1 MTSDCPKCYI
11 HCMRLIFAL
20 IFALAVL
27 SFAETPAKADSAV
40 AERDT
45 TAKLAG
51 TAGDSIID
59 TVYLIPDDGIPW
71 NRSYFPRERLLRK
84 SSIDQA
90 LSVGFTYSAS
100 FTSGPFGSFAQQ
112 SYLAH
117 LAYEFTPDL
126 HLYAD
131 LGLWM
136 PLYANFSSG
145 APIAKEDVRQ
155 GKVEFVLPAIALEY
169 KPTENSY
176 IQLML
181 VNENDA
187 RKAYGPLRYY
197 YGCPWRKG
205 YYCR

>member
-1 MTSDCPKCYI
+1 
-11 HCMRLIFAL
+11 MRLTIAL
-20 IFALAVL
+20 TFALAIL
-27 SFAETPAKADSAV
+27 ALAQAPAKADSAV
-40 AERDT
+40 AKRDT
-45 TAKLAG
+45 TAKVASA
-51 TAGDSIID
+51 AGDSIID
-59 TVYLIPDDGIPW
+59 TVLLIPDDGIPW
-71 NRSYFPRERLLRK
+71 NRSYFPRERLLRRL
-84 SSIDQA
+84 SIDPA
-90 LSVGFTYSAS
+90 LSVAYTYSAS

-136 PLYANFSSG
+136 PLYANFRSG

-155 GKVEFVLPAIALEY
+155 GKVEFVLPSVALEY

-176 IQLML
+176 IQLMF

-197 YGCPWRKG
+197 YGCPWRAS

>member
-1 MTSDCPKCYI
+1 
-11 HCMRLIFAL
+11 MRLTIA
-20 IFALAVL
+20 ITFALAVL
-27 SFAETPAKADSAV
+27 ALAQAPAKADSAIV
-40 AERDT
+40 KRDT
-45 TAKLAG
+45 TAKVASA
-51 TAGDSIID
+51 AGDSIID
-59 TVYLIPDDGIPW
+59 TVLLIPDDGIPW
-71 NRSYFPRERLLRK
+71 NRSYFPRERLLRRT
-84 SSIDQA
+84 SIDPA
-90 LSVGFTYSAS
+90 LSVAYTYSAS

-136 PLYANFSSG
+136 PLYANFRSG

-155 GKVEFVLPAIALEY
+155 GKVEFVLPAVALEY

-176 IQLML
+176 IQLMI

-197 YGCPWRKG
+197 YGCPWRTG

>member
-1 MTSDCPKCYI
+1 MTSDRPKCYI

-51 TAGDSIID
+51 TAGDTIID

-71 NRSYFPRERLLRK
+71 NREHFNPDRLLRHETF
-84 SSIDQA
+84 DPA
-90 LSVGFTYSAS
+90 LSVAYTYSVS
-100 FTSGPFGSFAQQ
+100 FFSSPWLKLSQQ

-197 YGCPWRKG
+197 YGCPWRTG

>member
-1 MTSDCPKCYI
+1 
-11 HCMRLIFAL
+11 MRLIIAL
-20 IFALAVL
+20 TFTLAVFALAQ
-27 SFAETPAKADSAV
+27 APTKADSAV
-40 AERDT
+40 AKRDT
-45 TAKLAG
+45 TAKVASA
-51 TAGDSIID
+51 TGDSIID
-59 TVYLIPDDGIPW
+59 TVLLIPDDGIPW
-71 NRSYFPRERLLRK
+71 NRSYFPRERLLRRT
-84 SSIDQA
+84 SIDPA
-90 LSVGFTYSAS
+90 LSVAYTYSAS

-136 PLYANFSSG
+136 PLYANFRSG

-155 GKVEFVLPAIALEY
+155 GKVEFVLPSVALEY

-176 IQLML
+176 IQLMF

-197 YGCPWRKG
+197 YGCPWRAS

>member
-1 MTSDCPKCYI
+1 M
-11 HCMRLIFAL
+11 LAL
-20 IFALAVL
+20 LFALAVL
-27 SFAETPAKADSAV
+27 PFAETPAKADSVVSANEV
-40 AERDT
+40 ALAAPQDT
-45 TAKLAG
+45 LY
-51 TAGDSIID
+51 D
-59 TVYLIPDDGIPW
+59 TVYIAPDDGIPW

-84 SSIDQA
+84 TSIDPA

-100 FTSGPFGSFAQQ
+100 FTSGPYGNFAQQ

-136 PLYANFSSG
+136 PLYANFRSG

-176 IQLML
+176 IHLML
-181 VNENDA
+181 VNEKDA

-197 YGCPWRKG
+197 YGCPWRSG

>member
-1 MTSDCPKCYI
+1 M
-11 HCMRLIFAL
+11 LAL

-27 SFAETPAKADSAV
+27 ALAQAPAKADSAV
-40 AERDT
+40 AKRDT
-45 TAKLAG
+45 TAKVASI
-51 TAGDSIID
+51 ASDSIID
-59 TVYLIPDDGIPW
+59 TVLLIPDDGIPW
-71 NRSYFPRERLLRK
+71 NRSYFPRERLLRR
-84 SSIDQA
+84 SSIDPA
-90 LSVGFTYSAS
+90 LSVSYTYSAS

-136 PLYANFSSG
+136 PLYANFRSG

-155 GKVEFVLPAIALEY
+155 GKVEFVLPSVALEY

-176 IQLML
+176 IQLMF

-197 YGCPWRKG
+197 YGCPWRAS

>member
-1 MTSDCPKCYI
+1 
-11 HCMRLIFAL
+11 MRLTIAL
-20 IFALAVL
+20 TFALAIL
-27 SFAETPAKADSAV
+27 ALAQAPAKADSAV
-40 AERDT
+40 AKRDT
-45 TAKLAG
+45 TAKVAS
-51 TAGDSIID
+51 AADDSIID
-59 TVYLIPDDGIPW
+59 TVLLIPDDGIPW
-71 NRSYFPRERLLRK
+71 NRSYFPRERLLRR
-84 SSIDQA
+84 SSIDPA
-90 LSVGFTYSAS
+90 LSVAYTYSAS

-136 PLYANFSSG
+136 PLYANFRSG

-155 GKVEFVLPAIALEY
+155 GKVEFVLPSVALEY

-176 IQLML
+176 IQLMF

-197 YGCPWRKG
+197 YGCPWRAS

>member
-1 MTSDCPKCYI
+1 
-11 HCMRLIFAL
+11 MRLIIAL
-20 IFALAVL
+20 TFALAV
-27 SFAETPAKADSAV
+27 FALAQAPAKADSAV
-40 AERDT
+40 AKRDT
-45 TAKLAG
+45 TAKEASAAG
-51 TAGDSIID
+51 ESIID
-59 TVYLIPDDGIPW
+59 TVLLIPDDGIPW
-71 NRSYFPRERLLRK
+71 NRSYFPRERLLRR
-84 SSIDQA
+84 SSIDPA
-90 LSVGFTYSAS
+90 LSVAYTYSAS

-197 YGCPWRKG
+197 YGCPWRTG

>member
-1 MTSDCPKCYI
+1 MTSDRPKCYI

-20 IFALAVL
+20 IFALATL
-27 SFAETPAKADSAV
+27 PFAETPAKAASAV

-117 LAYEFTPDL
+117 LSYEFTPDL

-197 YGCPWRKG
+197 YGCPWRTG

>member
-1 MTSDCPKCYI
+1 
-11 HCMRLIFAL
+11 MRLIIAL
-20 IFALAVL
+20 TFALAV
-27 SFAETPAKADSAV
+27 FALAQAPAKADSAV
-40 AERDT
+40 AKRDT
-45 TAKLAG
+45 TAKEASA
-51 TAGDSIID
+51 AGDSIID
-59 TVYLIPDDGIPW
+59 TVLLIPDDGIPW
-71 NRSYFPRERLLRK
+71 NRSYFPRERLLRR
-84 SSIDQA
+84 SSIDPA
-90 LSVGFTYSAS
+90 LSVAYTYSAS

-117 LAYEFTPDL
+117 LTYEFTPDL

-136 PLYANFSSG
+136 PLYANFRSG

-155 GKVEFVLPAIALEY
+155 GKVEFVLPSVALEY

-176 IQLML
+176 IQLMF

-197 YGCPWRKG
+197 YGCPWRAS

>member
-1 MTSDCPKCYI
+1 
-11 HCMRLIFAL
+11 MRLTIAL
-20 IFALAVL
+20 IFALAIL
-27 SFAETPAKADSAV
+27 ALAQAPAKADSAV
-40 AERDT
+40 AKRDT
-45 TAKLAG
+45 TAKVASA
-51 TAGDSIID
+51 AGDSIID
-59 TVYLIPDDGIPW
+59 TVLLIPDDGIPW
-71 NRSYFPRERLLRK
+71 NRSYFPRERLLRR
-84 SSIDQA
+84 SSIDPA
-90 LSVGFTYSAS
+90 LSVAYTYSAS

-136 PLYANFSSG
+136 PLYANFRSG

-155 GKVEFVLPAIALEY
+155 GKVEFVLPSVALEY

-176 IQLML
+176 IQLMF

-187 RKAYGPLRYY
+187 RKKINNIAVITADKKFALPKISIFDA
-197 YGCPWRKG
+197 CF
-205 YYCR
+205 

>member
-1 MTSDCPKCYI
+1 
-11 HCMRLIFAL
+11 MRLTIAL
-20 IFALAVL
+20 TFALAV
-27 SFAETPAKADSAV
+27 FALAQAPAKADSAV
-40 AERDT
+40 AKRDT
-45 TAKLAG
+45 TAKVASI
-51 TAGDSIID
+51 ASDSIID
-59 TVYLIPDDGIPW
+59 TVLLIPDDGIPW
-71 NRSYFPRERLLRK
+71 NRSYFPRERLLRRT
-84 SSIDQA
+84 SIDPA
-90 LSVGFTYSAS
+90 LSVAYTYSAS

-136 PLYANFSSG
+136 PLYANFRSG

-155 GKVEFVLPAIALEY
+155 GKVEFVLPSVALEY

-176 IQLML
+176 IQLMF

-197 YGCPWRKG
+197 YGCPWRTG

>member
-1 MTSDCPKCYI
+1 MTSDRSKCYI
-11 HCMRLIFAL
+11 HGMRLIFAL

-27 SFAETPAKADSAV
+27 PFAETPAKAVSAV

-117 LAYEFTPDL
+117 IAYEFTPDL

-187 RKAYGPLRYY
+187 RKVYGPLRYY
-197 YGCPWRKG
+197 YGCPWRTG

>member
-1 MTSDCPKCYI
+1 
-11 HCMRLIFAL
+11 
-20 IFALAVL
+20 
-27 SFAETPAKADSAV
+27 
-40 AERDT
+40 
-45 TAKLAG
+45 
-51 TAGDSIID
+51 
-59 TVYLIPDDGIPW
+59 
-71 NRSYFPRERLLRK
+71 
-84 SSIDQA
+84 
-90 LSVGFTYSAS
+90 
-100 FTSGPFGSFAQQ
+100 
-112 SYLAH
+112 
-117 LAYEFTPDL
+117 
-126 HLYAD
+126 
-131 LGLWM
+131 M

-197 YGCPWRKG
+197 YGCPWRTG

>member
-1 MTSDCPKCYI
+1 
-11 HCMRLIFAL
+11 MRLIFAL
-20 IFALAVL
+20 IFTLAIL
-27 SFAETPAKADSAV
+27 SFAETPAKTDSAV
-40 AERDT
+40 AERNT
-45 TAKLAG
+45 AAKLSS
-51 TAGDSIID
+51 TASDSIID
-59 TVYLIPDDGIPW
+59 TVYIIPDDGIPW
-71 NRSYFPRERLLRK
+71 NRTYFPRERLLRK

-136 PLYANFSSG
+136 PLYANFRSG

-176 IQLML
+176 IHLML

-197 YGCPWRKG
+197 YGCPWRTS
-205 YYCR
+205 YYCW

>member
-1 MTSDCPKCYI
+1 
-11 HCMRLIFAL
+11 MRLIFAL

-45 TAKLAG
+45 TVKLAG

-197 YGCPWRKG
+197 YGCPWRTG

>member
-1 MTSDCPKCYI
+1 M
-11 HCMRLIFAL
+11 LAL
-20 IFALAVL
+20 IFAIATLAL
-27 SFAETPAKADSAV
+27 AETPAKADSVV
-40 AERDT
+40 AKRDT
-45 TAKLAG
+45 TAKVASA
-51 TAGDSIID
+51 AGDSIID
-59 TVYLIPDDGIPW
+59 TVLLIPDDGIPW
-71 NRSYFPRERLLRK
+71 NRSYFPRERLLRR
-84 SSIDQA
+84 SSIDPA
-90 LSVGFTYSAS
+90 LSVAYTYSAS

-117 LAYEFTPDL
+117 LTYEFTPDL

-136 PLYANFSSG
+136 PLYANFRSG

-155 GKVEFVLPAIALEY
+155 GKVEFVLPSVALEY

-176 IQLML
+176 IQLMF

-197 YGCPWRKG
+197 YGCPWRAS

>member
-1 MTSDCPKCYI
+1 
-11 HCMRLIFAL
+11 MRLIFAL

-84 SSIDQA
+84 TSIDQA

-117 LAYEFTPDL
+117 LAY
-126 HLYAD
+126 
-131 LGLWM
+131 
-136 PLYANFSSG
+136 
-145 APIAKEDVRQ
+145 
-155 GKVEFVLPAIALEY
+155 
-169 KPTENSY
+169 
-176 IQLML
+176 
-181 VNENDA
+181 
-187 RKAYGPLRYY
+187 
-197 YGCPWRKG
+197 
-205 YYCR
+205 